1 MKIINF
7 GSLNIDKVCSV
18 EEFVQPGETIMAT
31 GYSVNAGG
39 KGLNQSVAAA
49 RAGAQVLHAGA
60 VGSDGLFLKEILADA
75 GADVSCLRVMDTESG
90 CAFIEV
96 NSKGQ
101 NRIIVS
107 AGTNRMYTE
116 EYIKNVLEK
125 AEAGDFVLLQNEINM
140 VGEIIRLS
148 HEKGCRVVFN
158 ASPIPGKPEELPL
171 ELVDIFMVNELEAAA
186 LAGTSTE
193 GDFRDIL
200 KALQKKY
207 PKAAIVMTLGKEG
220 IPEASQ
226 NAVLNANYMMNKLK
240 DLYTMAYD
248 EVCMH
253 EFVMS
258 LEDLKKKAG
267 VSAMDIA
274 KGLLDNGIHPPTMY
288 FPLIVHEALM
298 VEPTETESKEV
309 LDHAIEVF
317 RKLYNDA
324 LENPES
330 LLQAPVTTPVTRM
343 DEVEAARHP
352 VLKYNFEA

>member
-1 MKIINF
+1 MANIMKIINF

-90 CAFIEV
+90 WAFIEV

-186 LAGTSTE
+186 LAGTSAE

-207 PKAAIVMTLGKEG
+207 PKAAIVMTLGKDGVLYGYKEEFYSHPIFKVNAVDTTAAG
-220 IPEASQ
+220 DTFCGYFLAALCAGKSVEMALREAS
-226 NAVLNANYMMNKLK
+226 AASA
-240 DLYTMAYD
+240 MA
-248 EVCMH
+248 
-253 EFVMS
+253 
-258 LEDLKKKAG
+258 
-267 VSAMDIA
+267 VSA
-274 KGLLDNGIHPPTMY
+274 KGAAPSIP
-288 FPLIVHEALM
+288 VHSAMEEWLRGR
-298 VEPTETESKEV
+298 S
-309 LDHAIEVF
+309 
-317 RKLYNDA
+317 
-324 LENPES
+324 
-330 LLQAPVTTPVTRM
+330 
-343 DEVEAARHP
+343 
-352 VLKYNFEA
+352 

>member
-1 MKIINF
+1 MANIMKIINF

-39 KGLNQSVAAA
+39 K
-49 RAGAQVLHAGA
+49 
-60 VGSDGLFLKEILADA
+60 
-75 GADVSCLRVMDTESG
+75 VSCLRTMDTESG

-116 EYIKNVLEK
+116 EYIQSVLEK

-158 ASPIPGKPEELPL
+158 ASPIPKNPEELPL

-186 LAGTSTE
+186 LAGTSAE

-207 PKAAIVMTLGKEG
+207 PKAAIVMTLGKDGVLYGYKEEFYSHPIFKVNAVDTTAAG
-220 IPEASQ
+220 DTFCGYFLAALCAGKSVEMALREAS
-226 NAVLNANYMMNKLK
+226 AASA
-240 DLYTMAYD
+240 MA
-248 EVCMH
+248 
-253 EFVMS
+253 
-258 LEDLKKKAG
+258 
-267 VSAMDIA
+267 VSA
-274 KGLLDNGIHPPTMY
+274 KGAAPSIP
-288 FPLIVHEALM
+288 VHSAMEEWLRGR
-298 VEPTETESKEV
+298 S
-309 LDHAIEVF
+309 
-317 RKLYNDA
+317 
-324 LENPES
+324 
-330 LLQAPVTTPVTRM
+330 
-343 DEVEAARHP
+343 
-352 VLKYNFEA
+352 